1 MPARLLNSRPR
12 CRQVT
17 AKEGDEDVEEVAL
30 KDMDPLTSYTDNLPE
45 KTAEDEDEEA
55 GGSGQRVQC
64 AQQ

>member
-1 MPARLLNSRPR
+1 
-12 CRQVT
+12 VT
-17 AKEGDEDVEEVAL
+17 VKEGDEDVDEATL
-30 KDMDPLTSYTDNLPE
+30 KEIDPLTSYTDNLPE